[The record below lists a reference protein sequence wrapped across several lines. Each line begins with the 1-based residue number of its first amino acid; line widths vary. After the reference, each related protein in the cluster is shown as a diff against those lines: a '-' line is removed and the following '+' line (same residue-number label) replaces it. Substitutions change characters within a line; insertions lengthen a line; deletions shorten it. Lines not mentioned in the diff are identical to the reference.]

1 MTKTGGGL
9 DAYGA
14 KAGASQAAF
23 VHEREAAFW
32 LRARRNRLLADWA
45 CDLTDENN
53 QAYLK
58 LLLDEDFARWGD
70 DAFLMVK
77 IKNDLM
83 GFGVFLTEAQ
93 LAQVCEEFERRVLT
107 ELEERR

>member
-1 MTKTGGGL
+1 MTKTPGGL

-23 VHEREAAFW
+23 VHGREAAFW
-32 LRARRNRLLADWA
+32 LRARRNRLLADWT

-53 QAYLK
+53 QAYLR

-83 GFGVFLTEAQ
+83 GFGVFLTDAQ
-93 LAQVCEEFERRVLT
+93 LAEVCQGLERQVLAESEEGR
-107 ELEERR
+107 